1 MPQVRADLERLVRI
15 PSVSAP
21 GHDPA
26 ALVRSAELVAELLR
40 AVGADTRMLRAVGGH
55 PAVVGYLKAPPGKP
69 TVVLYAHHDVQPPGP
84 DSEWK
89 TPPFAPTERDGR
101 LYGRGAADDK
111 AGVLAH
117 IAALRAYD
125 GKPPV
130 GVAVF
135 VEGEEEAGSERLRG
149 YLEGEGDRLRCDA
162 VVVADGGNWRIGV
175 PAVTTTLRGVV
186 ACVIEVR
193 VLDKAVHSGGFGG
206 PLPDALTTL
215 AHVLASLHDERGRVR
230 VEGLAS
236 GKAPPLDLTEAELRE
251 QAGARSSVKLIGD
264 GGLTDRMWMMPAI
277 SVLALDA
284 PPVREAVNQLVPVAR
299 AKVSMRIPPGQDAT
313 KALDALVKHL
323 EKNVPWGAEVH
334 IERHAVGEPFATKT
348 GGPAYRAMHAALS
361 EAWGAKAVDVGSGG
375 SIPFL
380 FDFAEL
386 FPMAEIL
393 VTGVDDPQSGPH
405 GPDEGLHLAEFERV
419 CRRRCSFQSSR
430 ARKAGG
436 SHCRSA
442 AGSGCARQGCP
453 PPRDTLRRRARSAR
467 APQRR
472 SSSRSR

>member
-1 MPQVRADLERLVRI
+1 MTDEGLARRIHDAMPGVRRDLERLVRI

-26 ALVRSAELVAELLR
+26 PLVASAELVAELLR
-40 AVGADTRMLRAVGGH
+40 GVGADTRILRSPDGH
-55 PAVVGYLKAPPGKP
+55 PAVVGYVAGPPGAP
-69 TVVLYAHHDVQPPGP
+69 TVLLYAHHDVQPPGP
-84 DSEWK
+84 DSEW
-89 TPPFAPTERDGR
+89 TSPPFEPTEREGR

-117 IAALRAYD
+117 VAALRAFD

-149 YLEGEGDRLRCDA
+149 YLEGEGDRLRADA
-162 VVVADGGNWRIGV
+162 VVVADGGNWRIGT
-175 PAVTTTLRGVV
+175 PAITTTLRGVV
-186 ACVIEVR
+186 ACVVEVR
-193 VLDKAVHSGGFGG
+193 VLEKAVHSGGFGG

-215 AHVLASLHDERGRVR
+215 ARLLATLHDSKGRVA
-230 VEGLAS
+230 VAGLVH
-236 GKAPPLDLTEAELRE
+236 GKAPALDLTEAELRE
-251 QAGARSSVKLIGD
+251 QAGTRKGVTLIGE
-264 GGLTDRMWMMPAI
+264 GGLTDRLWMMPAI

-284 PPVREAVNQLVPVAR
+284 PPVHEAVNQLVPVAR

-313 KALDALVKHL
+313 KALDALVRHL
-323 EKNVPWGAEVH
+323 EKHVSWGAELQVH
-334 IERHAVGEPFATKT
+334 RHPVGEPFASKT
-348 GGPAYRAMHAALS
+348 GGPAYRAMHGALS
-361 EAWGAKAVDVGSGG
+361 EAWGTKAVDVGSGG

-386 FPMAEIL
+386 FPDAEIL

-419 CRRRCSFQSSR
+419 CLAEALFLERFAKR
-430 ARKAGG
+430 
-436 SHCRSA
+436 
-442 AGSGCARQGCP
+442 
-453 PPRDTLRRRARSAR
+453 
-467 APQRR
+467 
-472 SSSRSR
+472 

>member
-1 MPQVRADLERLVRI
+1 VAIITSVATIPAADLRTRVRELMPQVRADLERLVRV

-26 ALVRSAELVAELLR
+26 PLVKSAEIVAELLR
-40 AVGADTRMLRAVGGH
+40 AAGADTRVLRAEGGH
-55 PAVVGYLKAPPGKP
+55 PAVVGYVKGPSGKP
-69 TVVLYAHHDVQPPGP
+69 TVLLYAHHDVQPPGP

-175 PAVTTTLRGVV
+175 PAITTTLRGVV

-236 GKAPPLDLTEAELRE
+236 GKAPALDLTEAELRE
-251 QAGARSSVKLIGD
+251 QAGARRGVKLIGD

-284 PPVREAVNQLVPVAR
+284 PPVRDAVNQLVPVAR

-348 GGPAYRAMHAALS
+348 GGPAYRAIHAALS

-386 FPMAEIL
+386 FPKAEIL

-419 CRRRCSFQSSR
+419 CLAETLFLS
-430 ARKAGG
+430 KLAG
-436 SHCRSA
+436 
-442 AGSGCARQGCP
+442 
-453 PPRDTLRRRARSAR
+453 
-467 APQRR
+467 
-472 SSSRSR
+472 

>member
-1 MPQVRADLERLVRI
+1 MRELMPQVRADLERLVRI

-26 ALVRSAELVAELLR
+26 PLVRSADLVAELLR
-40 AVGADTRMLRAVGGH
+40 AVGAETRVLRAESGH
-55 PAVVGYLKAPPGKP
+55 PAVVGYFRAPPGKP

-84 DSEWK
+84 DSEWR

-135 VEGEEEAGSERLRG
+135 IEGEEEAGSERLRG

-162 VVVADGGNWRIGV
+162 VVVADGGNWRVGT
-175 PAVTTTLRGVV
+175 PAITTTLRGVV
-186 ACVIEVR
+186 ACVVEVR

-206 PLPDALTTL
+206 PFPDALTTL
-215 AHVLASLHDERGRVR
+215 AHVLASLHDDRGRVR
-230 VEGLAS
+230 VEGLAR
-236 GKAPPLDLTEAELRE
+236 GKAPALDLTEAELRE
-251 QAGARSSVKLIGD
+251 QAGARGSVKLIGD
-264 GGLTDRMWMMPAI
+264 GGLTDRLWMMPAI

-284 PPVREAVNQLVPVAR
+284 PAVRDAVNQLVPVAR
-299 AKVSMRIPPGQDAT
+299 AKVSMRIPPGQDANE
-313 KALDALVKHL
+313 ALDALVKHL
-323 EKNVPWGAEVH
+323 EKNVPWGAELR

-361 EAWGAKAVDVGSGG
+361 EAWGTQAVDVGSGG

-386 FPMAEIL
+386 FPKAEIL

-419 CRRRCSFQSSR
+419 CLAEALFL
-430 ARKAGG
+430 ARL
-436 SHCRSA
+436 A
-442 AGSGCARQGCP
+442 AP
-453 PPRDTLRRRARSAR
+453 
-467 APQRR
+467 
-472 SSSRSR
+472 

>member
-1 MPQVRADLERLVRI
+1 MATIPAADARARVRELMPEVRADLERLVRI
-15 PSVSAP
+15 PSVSAA

-26 ALVRSAELVAELLR
+26 PLVKSAELVAEFLR
-40 AVGADTRMLRAVGGH
+40 AAGGEVRVLRAKGEGH
-55 PAVVGYLKAPPGKP
+55 PAVVGYWKAPPGTP
-69 TVVLYAHHDVQPPGP
+69 TVLLYAHHDVQPPGP
-84 DSEWK
+84 DSEWT
-89 TPPFAPTERDGR
+89 TPPFEPTERDGR

-117 IAALRAYD
+117 VAALRAYD

-162 VVVADGGNWRIGV
+162 VVVADGGNWRIGA
-175 PAVTTTLRGVV
+175 PAITTTLRGVV
-186 ACVIEVR
+186 ACVIEIR

-215 AHVLASLHDERGRVR
+215 AKTLATLHDERGRVAI
-230 VEGLAS
+230 EGLAH
-236 GKAPPLDLTEAELRE
+236 GKAPALDLTEAELRE
-251 QAGARSSVKLIGD
+251 QAGARRGVKLIGD
-264 GGLTDRMWMMPAI
+264 GGLTDRMWMMPAV

-299 AKVSMRIPPGQDAT
+299 AKVSLRIPPGQDAT

-323 EKNVPWGAEVH
+323 ERNVPWGAEVR

-348 GGPAYRAMHAALS
+348 GGTAYRAMHAALS
-361 EAWGAKAVDVGSGG
+361 EAWGKKAVDVGSGG

-386 FPMAEIL
+386 FPKAEIL

-419 CRRRCSFQSSR
+419 CLAETLFLS
-430 ARKAGG
+430 KLAG
-436 SHCRSA
+436 
-442 AGSGCARQGCP
+442 
-453 PPRDTLRRRARSAR
+453 
-467 APQRR
+467 
-472 SSSRSR
+472 